1 MLILMKSMS
10 CRFLRHL
17 ARALPR
23 GMVKPTKYEP
33 SHQLEENVTAMNRW
47 NDASDRRTAYSP
59 RREQG
64 LDRWVE
70 RTRLY
75 LRSRT
80 VDHWLMFVAGLVIGA
95 LVA

>member
-1 MLILMKSMS
+1 
-10 CRFLRHL
+10 
-17 ARALPR
+17 
-23 GMVKPTKYEP
+23 
-33 SHQLEENVTAMNRW
+33 MNRW
-47 NDASDRRTAYSP
+47 NDTSDRRTAYGA

-75 LRSRT
+75 LKSRT
-80 VDHWLMFVAGLVIGA
+80 ADHWLMFVAGLVIGA